1 MPNNP
6 TDISNSSW
14 PLALG
19 PRPDPTLQHGT
30 LTQILGG
37 FYTVETSNGE
47 RYTLRCKKKFRH
59 ARLTPLVGDEILFT
73 PGEGEE
79 LGWLE
84 DILPRR
90 SECLRPPV
98 ANVEC
103 LVLVVAPVPEP
114 DLLLIDRL
122 LARARAQAI
131 SAILVI
137 NKSDLD
143 PDLAT
148 ALREEYRLAEVP
160 VLAVSAHTGDGLEE
174 LRGAMRGR
182 LCCLAGQSGVGKSSL
197 LRVLTGLDLEVGSLS
212 EKISRGRNTTRK
224 AELLTAAGLRVFDT
238 AGFSLLEPEKD
249 TDPAT
254 LKERY
259 PEFLP
264 YEGQCR
270 FDSCCHD
277 REPGCAVT
285 RAAAEGLLPP
295 ERLSRYRTLLSELRE
310 TWRNRYD

>member
-1 MPNNP
+1 MPNPDAVTN
-6 TDISNSSW
+6 DSSW

-19 PRPDPTLQHGT
+19 PDSSLLRGT

-59 ARLTPLVGDEILFT
+59 ARVTPLVGDEILFT

-122 LARARAQAI
+122 LARARAQGI
-131 SAILVI
+131 SALLVVG
-137 NKSDLD
+137 KSDLD
-143 PDLAT
+143 PKLAET
-148 ALREEYRLAEVP
+148 LSEEYRLAEVP
-160 VLAVSAHTGDGLEE
+160 VIAVSARTGEGLDE
-174 LRGAMRGR
+174 LRDAMRGH
-182 LCCLAGQSGVGKSSL
+182 LCCFAGQSGVGKSSL
-197 LRVLTGLDLEVGSLS
+197 LRALTGLELEVGSLS
-212 EKISRGRNTTRK
+212 EKIARGRNTTRK

-249 TDPAT
+249 TDPTT

-285 RAAAEGLLPP
+285 RAADEGLLPG
-295 ERLSRYRTLLSELRE
+295 ERLARYRTLLTELRE

>member
-1 MPNNP
+1 MPNPDAVTN
-6 TDISNSSW
+6 DSSW

-19 PRPDPTLQHGT
+19 PDPSLLRGT

-59 ARLTPLVGDEILFT
+59 ARVTPLVGDEILFT

-122 LARARAQAI
+122 LARARAQGI
-131 SAILVI
+131 SALLVVG
-137 NKSDLD
+137 KSDLD
-143 PDLAT
+143 PKLAET
-148 ALREEYRLAEVP
+148 LSEEYRLAEVP
-160 VLAVSAHTGDGLEE
+160 VIAVSARTGEGLDE
-174 LRGAMRGR
+174 LRDAMRGH
-182 LCCLAGQSGVGKSSL
+182 LCCFAGQSGVGKSSL
-197 LRVLTGLDLEVGSLS
+197 LRALTGLELEVGSLS
-212 EKISRGRNTTRK
+212 EKIARGRNTTRK

-249 TDPAT
+249 TDPTT

>member
-1 MPNNP
+1 MPNS
-6 TDISNSSW
+6 TDPS
-14 PLALG
+14 PLHPSPSREA
-19 PRPDPTLQHGT
+19 PCTLERAI
-30 LTQILGG
+30 LTRVLGG
-37 FYTVETSNGE
+37 FYTVRTPEGET
-47 RYTLRCKKKFRH
+47 YTLRCKKKFRH
-59 ARLTPLVGDEILFT
+59 ARLTPLVGDDVLFT
-73 PGEGEE
+73 PGTGEE

-84 DILPRR
+84 DVLPRR

-114 DLLLIDRL
+114 DLLLVDRL
-122 LARARAQAI
+122 LARARAQSI
-131 SAILVI
+131 SALLVV

-143 PDLAT
+143 PAPAD
-148 ALREEYRLAEVP
+148 ALHDQYRLADLP
-160 VLAVSAHTGDGLEE
+160 VLPVSARTGEGLSA
-174 LRGAMRGR
+174 LRQAMGSR
-182 LCCLAGQSGVGKSSL
+182 LCCFAGQSGVGKSSL
-197 LRVLTGLDLEVGSLS
+197 LRALTGLDLEVGSLS
-212 EKISRGRNTTRK
+212 EKISRGRNTTRCS
-224 AELLTAAGLRVFDT
+224 ELLFAGDLRVFDT
-238 AGFSLLEPEKD
+238 AGFSLLEPEQD

-254 LKERY
+254 LRLRY

-285 RAAAEGLLPP
+285 RAAADGLLPQP
-295 ERLSRYRTLLSELRE
+295 RLDRYRTLLSELRQ